1 MRKKT
6 QLTKLG
12 RNPKKNKG
20 YVNPGIYKGST
31 IIFKDFK
38 SYIKDINRK
47 TDASALY
54 GINNNPL
61 VDKLEEAISSLYN
74 AEDTVIAPSGLA
86 AIIVPFFAFL
96 KNKPLG
102 PALDKLKSGTKP
114 LT

>member
-47 TDASALY
+47 TDASSLY

-61 VDKLEEAISSLYN
+61 VEKLEEAISSLYN
-74 AEDTVIAPSGLA
+74 ANDSVIAP
-86 AIIVPFFAFL
+86 
-96 KNKPLG
+96 
-102 PALDKLKSGTKP
+102 T
-114 LT
+114 